1 MTFDN
6 LLNRLWGYDGE
17 VLSHDCLFVFTNY
30 ITRERKIFHN
40 CNGNDIQQWFDKVK
54 PILCAFNCNNYD
66 KHILRGWLAGM
77 SPEELKKVNDYI
89 IGGGNGWDID
99 TGYMRLPTMWDFFN
113 EINPRKSLKEIEGNL
128 RMNITESKVSFDID
142 RPLTDEE
149 YEDLLYYCCCDV
161 DALFP
166 LFEKLKNDYKSKF
179 IICKLGGIDPEFGLS
194 QTNANLTA
202 ILLKA
207 TKKTHDDNFA
217 YVYPDCIDKSKIPK
231 EALDYFDDLIAH
243 NDLDYSPKAP
253 ELELAD
259 ILFQLGLGGGHGF
272 KKKGTYYYDRR
283 KSKKLL
289 CNWDFTSLYPN
300 AVRLFGYSSRNQE
313 NKDAYVDLLH
323 MRMKAK
329 KKLLSDDFLAPMGLT
344 NGDLNIGLK
353 LPLNAY
359 TGALRAKF
367 NALYDNLQGFSICTT
382 GQLIVLQLI
391 HDLEKVPTLEMIS
404 ANTDAVMYEVAP
416 EYKSQADD
424 IIHNLEKLTG
434 LEMEEDNIVRI
445 IMANVN
451 NYCELLETGENE
463 YSVNYKG
470 TNFECDSIKKNLKLI
485 WHKDNQTWET
495 QFTDAIKCNSMT
507 IVGEA
512 LLKQLLLDIPVEE
525 TINNC
530 DDIFRFQIITHL
542 GHTYQKMVQESPE
555 GDIELQRNNRIYA
568 GLKPSGTL
576 VKVKADGRRDSL
588 ANCPDNPIIDNANKC
603 SIDDINKSWYI
614 KIAKQRVED
623 FLGTGKQILKGRK
636 KLMKKDELI
645 EELDKANKRIEELE
659 QNQSTMTDNDDCYV
673 RLLKKIN
680 KFREAV
686 QEHKFIM
693 DRAMDDKLG
702 GGEYASIGQ
711 LYNFVQQTCLKVG
724 LDFSFEPVEVIRFER
739 DLFKPSVGSPRHLSE
754 VRCVATFTDIDT
766 GESKIYR
773 IIGSGSDSID
783 KATSGAETLAF
794 RNWFKFNFTPKEE
807 FDWEDE
813 VTSTSE
819 VSESVQ
825 PKIPTYIPPQAK
837 QEIKEQVVATKQQES
852 SDQDDIDIIVDAIME
867 IRELT
872 NNPEYAKEQLEMLQ
886 KGEMDTPTINSVK
899 LSIENRL
906 ASIKA
911 GV

>member
-1 MTFDN
+1 MTFED
-6 LLNRLWGYDGE
+6 LLQRLWGYDGE
-17 VLSHDCLFVFTNY
+17 ILAYDSLFVFKNY
-30 ITRERKIFHN
+30 LTREKKIFHN
-40 CNGNDIQQWFDKVK
+40 CSGNEIQEWFDETK

-77 SPEELKKVNDYI
+77 NPQELKKVNDYI

-99 TGYMRLPTMWDFFN
+99 VGYMKLPTMWDFFN

-128 RMNITESKVSFDID
+128 RLNITESKVSFDID
-142 RPLTDEE
+142 RPLTQEE
-149 YEDLLYYCCCDV
+149 YEDLLYYCECDV

-166 LFEKLKNDYKSKF
+166 LFDKLKNDYKSKF
-179 IICKLGGIDPEFGLS
+179 IISKLGGIDPEFGLS

-207 TKKTHDDNFA
+207 ERKHHDDNFI
-217 YVYPDCIDKSKIPK
+217 YEYPACIDKTKIPK
-231 EALDYFDDLIAH
+231 EALDYFDDIIAH
-243 NDLDYSPKAP
+243 NDLNYSPNAP
-253 ELELAD
+253 ELEFDD
-259 ILFQLGLGGGHGF
+259 ILFQLGIGGGHAF

-283 KSKKLL
+283 TSKKLL

-300 AVRLFGYSSRNQE
+300 LVRLFGYSSRNQSD
-313 NKDAYVDLLH
+313 KDAYVNLLS

-329 KKLLSDDFLAPMGLT
+329 KKLLSDDFLKPMDLT

-391 HDLEKVPTLEMIS
+391 HDLQKIPTLEMVS
-404 ANTDAVMYEVAP
+404 ANTDAVMYEVSP
-416 EYKSQADD
+416 EYKEQADNL
-424 IIHNLEKLTG
+424 IHNLEKLTG
-434 LEMEEDNIVRI
+434 LEMEEDKIVRI
-445 IMANVN
+445 VMANVN
-451 NYCELLETGENE
+451 NYCELLETGDNE
-463 YSVNYKG
+463 YSINYKG
-470 TNFECDSIKKNLKLI
+470 GNFECNSIKKNLKMI
-485 WHKDNQTWET
+485 WHKDTETWET
-495 QFTDAIKCNSMT
+495 KFEDDIKTNSMT

-530 DDIFRFQIITHL
+530 EDIFRFQIITHL
-542 GHTYQKMVQESPE
+542 GHTYEKMIQESPN

-588 ANCPDNPIIDNANKC
+588 ANCPDNPIVDNANDC
-603 SIDDINKSWYI
+603 SIKDVNKNWYI
-614 KIAKQRVED
+614 RIAQQRVED

-645 EELDKANKRIEELE
+645 EEVARLEKELDTYKNGNVVCGQK
-659 QNQSTMTDNDDCYV
+659 DDV
-673 RLLKKIN
+673 QRLYSKITT
-680 KFREAV
+680 FRQKV
-686 QEHKFIM
+686 QEHKFVL
-693 DRAMDDKLG
+693 DKVLADNLG
-702 GGEYASIGQ
+702 GGEYHSIGQ
-711 LYNFVQQTCLKVG
+711 IYNFVQQTCLEIG
-724 LDFSFEPVEVIRFER
+724 LDFSFETVEELRFER
-739 DLFKPSVGSPRHLSE
+739 DVFKPSVGANRHLS
-754 VRCVATFTDIDT
+754 VIKCIACFTDITT
-766 GESKIYR
+766 GIRKEYT

-783 KATSGAETLAF
+783 KSVGSAETMAF

-807 FDWEDE
+807 FDWEE
-813 VTSTSE
+813 EPSTPE
-819 VSESVQ
+819 VSESVA
-825 PKIPTYIPPQAK
+825 PKIPAYIPPQAK
-837 QEIKEQVVATKQQES
+837 QEIKQQVVATEQHESDDQE
-852 SDQDDIDIIVDAIME
+852 DIDSIVDTIMQ

-872 NNPEYAKEQLEMLQ
+872 NNPEYGKEQLDSLY
-886 KGEMDTPTINSVK
+886 KGECDTPTINSLK
-899 LSIENRL
+899 LAVESRL

-911 GV
+911 GS